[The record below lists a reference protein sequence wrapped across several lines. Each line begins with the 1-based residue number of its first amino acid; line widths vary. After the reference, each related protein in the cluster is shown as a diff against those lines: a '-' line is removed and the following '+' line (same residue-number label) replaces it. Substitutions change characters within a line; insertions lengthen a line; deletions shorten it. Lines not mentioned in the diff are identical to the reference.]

1 MKILQGYKFQLCPS
15 GEQEA
20 LMRRFAGCCRFVWN
34 KALALRCDSWE
45 DEKKNLNYYDLASE
59 LTRWKRE
66 PATCFLKK
74 SHSQI
79 LQQVL
84 KDLDKAYGNF
94 FHGRSGFPRFRK
106 KGRKEGFRYPQGYR
120 LDEGNQRIFLPKI
133 GWVRYRKS
141 REVLGKIRN
150 VTVSLKNDHWY
161 VSIQTEREVSEPVH
175 PSSSSVGIDMGI
187 VRFAT
192 LSDGSFY
199 LPLDSFRKH
208 EKQLARAQKALSR
221 KQKFSQNWHKA
232 KKRVARIHERIAN
245 VGKDFLHKT
254 STTISKKHA
263 MVALENLQVRNM
275 SGSAS
280 GTLENP
286 GRCVKAKSG
295 FNKAILDQGWYEFR
309 RQLEYKLSWRGGCL
323 ILVPPQNTSRRCSS
337 CGYTDKD
344 NRPSQAQF
352 CCLSCGYEA
361 NADENAAQ
369 NILAAGLAVSA
380 CGEDVRPGRSISPAA
395 SMKQEPTEIPQTELV
410 SA

>member
-1 MKILQGYKFQLCPS
+1 MKILQGYKFQLRPS

-20 LMRRFAGCCRFVWN
+20 LMQRFAGCCRFVWN
-34 KALALRCDSWE
+34 KALALRCESWE
-45 DEKKNLNYYDLASE
+45 SEKKNLNYYDLASE

-66 PATCFLKK
+66 PETCFLKK

-94 FHGRSGFPRFRK
+94 FQGQSGFPRFRK
-106 KGRKEGFRYPQGYR
+106 KGKKESFRYPQGYR

-141 REVLGKIRN
+141 RDIAGKIRN
-150 VTVSLKNDHWY
+150 VTVSLKCDKWY
-161 VSIQTEREVSEPVH
+161 VAIQTEREIPEPVH

-187 VRFAT
+187 ARFAT

-208 EKQLARAQKALSR
+208 EKQLTRAQKALSR
-221 KQKFSQNWHKA
+221 KQKFSQNWYKA
-232 KKRVARIHERIAN
+232 KARVSRIHERIAN
-245 VGKDFLHKT
+245 VRKDFLHKT
-254 STTISKKHA
+254 STEVSKNHA
-263 MVALENLQVRNM
+263 TVVLENLQVGNM

-295 FNKAILDQGWYEFR
+295 LNKAILDQGWYEFR
-309 RQLEYKLSWRGGCL
+309 RQLEYKLFWRGGYL

-344 NRPSQAQF
+344 NRPSQALF
-352 CCLSCGYEA
+352 RCISCGYEA

-380 CGEDVRPGRSISPAA
+380 CGEDIRPGRKSFPAA
-395 SMKQEPTEIPQTELV
+395 SMKQEPTEIHQTERA